1 MHEYFKDD
9 SMLHW
14 KINGY
19 INKDEILCLNFV
31 NKDFYY
37 LDQTIKQYANDK
49 KYIPGIEKL
58 EIDLPVLYITV
69 PY

>member
-1 MHEYFKDD
+1 
-9 SMLHW
+9 MLHW

-69 PY
+69 SCQQ